1 VHGSLVQQSEDC
13 ELDGVSTACHA
24 TYRTDI
30 SANDES
36 GLLGDSPYADRVS
49 AKRRATGPAQT
60 RRPKPKRT
68 GKQRAAK
75 IAKVLA
81 IIGVV
86 GALVLGG
93 VIVVLYQAINIP
105 TPNSAFQAQTTFVY
119 YQDGKQQLGTYYED
133 QNRESIPLAEM
144 PQTMQ
149 DAVVAAENQS
159 FWTDKGID
167 PKGILRALFSNARG
181 NDRQGA
187 STITQQYV
195 KILYLTS
202 EQSYKRKIKEAIVSL
217 KIQQELSKSE
227 VLEGYLNTIY
237 FGRGAYGIQAASKAF
252 FNHPASELSL
262 RESAVLATVLNNPAK
277 YDPANGKE
285 AREDLKG
292 RYEYVLNSMAD
303 LGSITPEERDKAL
316 KRLPKFP
323 KVAAQSQFGGQKGHM
338 LALVKSELLAK
349 GIASEEEI
357 DGGGLRI
364 TTTFDPHVMADVQEG
379 VLEQKP
385 EGFGDKELHI
395 GAATIEVGTGAV
407 RGFYGGQDYL
417 QSQINWAATGGMAG
431 STIKPLTVAAALK
444 QGFSIEDTF
453 QGDSPFEF
461 PDGTEVRNEG
471 TGSDG
476 LGNDYGSAV
485 SLVEAGEE
493 SINTAFV
500 DMSDSMEDGP
510 QAIYDMARSLGIPGE
525 VPSKKFPG
533 IPSKSV
539 DFSPDDTLI
548 TLGKGRISPINMA
561 NAYASIANG
570 GKRADAHVVQKV
582 VDKNGETLYEWKPS
596 TRQAVDEDIA
606 ADTSYVMQQI
616 VQNGTG
622 QAALELGRPAAG
634 KTGTATGGED
644 EHVSSSW
651 FAGYTPQMATAV
663 MYVRGDGDDQIDG
676 WLPSYFGADYP
687 AQTWTGIM
695 QRVMDGMEVEEFP
708 EPVYVDGDAPEDGH
722 EYVPPPPPPP
732 KPSKPTKSPTGGV
745 PTESPTESPTETP
758 TETPTTPVPT
768 TPVPTT
774 PVPTTPVPTTP
785 VPTTPLPTSPPPP
798 SPSDSPTT
806 PAGRFQPRQQ
816 TPDFR
821 P

>member
-1 VHGSLVQQSEDC
+1 MQQSEDC

-30 SANDES
+30 SAGDES
-36 GLLGDSPYADRVS
+36 GIAERHPYPFRVS
-49 AKRRATGPAQT
+49 AKKRRADGPAQK
-60 RRPKPKRT
+60 RRPKAKKTPR
-68 GKQRAAK
+68 QRMAK
-75 IAKVLA
+75 VAKVL
-81 IIGVV
+81 GVIAAV
-86 GALVLGG
+86 GALVLAG
-93 VIVVLYQAINIP
+93 VVVVLYQAISIP

-133 QNRESIPLAEM
+133 QNRESIPLTEM
-144 PQTMQ
+144 PDSIK
-149 DAVVAAENQS
+149 DAVVAAENQT
-159 FWTDKGID
+159 FWSDKGID

-181 NDRQGA
+181 NNRQGA

-202 EQSYKRKIKEAIVSL
+202 EQSYKRKIKEAVVSL
-217 KIQQELSKSE
+217 KIQQQLSKKE

-237 FGRGAYGIQAASKAF
+237 FGRGAYGIQAAAKAYF
-252 FNHPASELSL
+252 GHPASELSL
-262 RESAVLATVLNNPAK
+262 RESAVLATVLNNPTQF
-277 YDPANGKE
+277 DPRNGKE
-285 AREDLKG
+285 AKADLKG
-292 RYEYVLNSMAD
+292 RYEYVLDNMAD
-303 LGSITPEERDKAL
+303 LDYITADERDKAE

-323 KVAAQSQFGGQKGHM
+323 KIATQSQFGGQKGHM
-338 LALVKSELLAK
+338 LALVKQELLAK

-364 TTTFDPHVMADVQEG
+364 TTTFDPQVMADVQAGIE
-379 VLEQKP
+379 EQKP

-395 GAATIEVGTGAV
+395 GAATLEVGTGAV

-453 QGDSPFEF
+453 EGNSPYEF

-476 LGNDYGSAV
+476 LGNDYGSSV
-485 SLVEAGEE
+485 SLVSAGEE

-500 DMSDSMEDGP
+500 DMSDSMDDGP
-510 QAIYDMARSLGIPGE
+510 QSIYDMARALGIPGE
-525 VPSKKFPG
+525 TPSSKYPG
-533 IPSKSV
+533 IPDKSV
-539 DFSPDDTLI
+539 DFSPSDTLI

-561 NAYASIANG
+561 NAYATIANG
-570 GKRADAHVVQKV
+570 GMRADAHVVQKV
-582 VDKNGETLYEWKPS
+582 VDKSGNTIYEWKPS
-596 TRQAVDEDIA
+596 TRRAVDEDIA

-622 QAALELGRPAAG
+622 RAALALGRPAAG
-634 KTGTATGGED
+634 KTGTATGGVD

-687 AQTWTGIM
+687 ASTWTGIM
-695 QRVMDGMEVEEFP
+695 QKVMDGREVEEFP
-708 EPVYVDGDAPEDGH
+708 EPAYVDGDAPEDGH
-722 EYVPPPPPPP
+722 EYTPPPPPPP
-732 KPSKPTKSPTGGV
+732 QPQPTRTPTKGPTLA
-745 PTESPTESPTETP
+745 PQTPTESPTETP

-768 TPVPTT
+768 TPVPTE
-774 PVPTTPVPTTP
+774 PVPTTPVPTEP
-785 VPTTPLPTSPPPP
+785 VPTTPVPSETPTAPV
-798 SPSDSPTT
+798 T
-806 PAGRFQPRQQ
+806 PAARSQRHV
-816 TPDFR
+816 TDIR